1 MKQAIRAINAAIAVF
16 TFWLVLMPGFVHG
29 GADAEKA
36 GPGSGGELTLQS
48 FDGPVTLN
56 QLNGKIVLLFFGF
69 TSCADVCPMTLST
82 LSRAFSRLSAEQLEQ
97 IAAVFISVDPQR
109 DTPELLKKYTG
120 YFHENIIG
128 ATADH
133 SMLDR
138 FSAHYGMTYER
149 KEAPDSA
156 RGYAIS
162 HTPDILILDRQGRL
176 METRIGFPA
185 TTDEVENTIK
195 GVLSGR
201 AES

>member
-1 MKQAIRAINAAIAVF
+1 MKPAIRAISAAIAVF
-16 TFWLVLMPGFVHG
+16 TFWLVLASGFVYG
-29 GADAEKA
+29 SADAQKT
-36 GPGSGGELTLQS
+36 GPGSSGELTLQS

-69 TSCADVCPMTLST
+69 TSCADICPMTLST
-82 LSRAFSRLSAEQLEQ
+82 LSRAFSRLSVEQLEQ
-97 IAAVFISVDPQR
+97 VAAVFISVDPQR
-109 DTPELLKKYTG
+109 DTPELLKKYIG

-133 SMLDR
+133 GMLDR
-138 FSAHYGMTYER
+138 FSAHYGMAYER